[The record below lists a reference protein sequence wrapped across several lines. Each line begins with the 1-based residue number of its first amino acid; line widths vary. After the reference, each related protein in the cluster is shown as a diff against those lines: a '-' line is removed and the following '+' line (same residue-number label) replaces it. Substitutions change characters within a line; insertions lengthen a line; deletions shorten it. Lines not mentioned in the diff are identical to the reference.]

1 MGQQKYIQKLLA
13 KPMDRK
19 QFLAHLGAAVLA
31 VLGIGGLLRTLINFG
46 SHSAHH
52 AVNGYGSS
60 PYGGGTKG

>member
-31 VLGIGGLLRTLINFG
+31 VLGIGGLLRT
-46 SHSAHH
+46 
-52 AVNGYGSS
+52 
-60 PYGGGTKG
+60 